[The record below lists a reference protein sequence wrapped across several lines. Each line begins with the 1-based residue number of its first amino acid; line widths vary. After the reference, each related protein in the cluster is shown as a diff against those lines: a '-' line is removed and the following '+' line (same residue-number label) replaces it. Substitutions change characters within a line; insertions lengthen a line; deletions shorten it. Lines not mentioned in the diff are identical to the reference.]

1 MKKLLRKLAVIR
13 KLLLPNLI
21 GIIFLLASV
30 SVLAQDK
37 PGQGIRRPGDEPSL
51 GIRRPEVK
59 TEPGVLTPVQSS
71 APARLPANGGRI
83 KARPVSTLTLYTESQ
98 ATVVLTPLDS
108 SRSNQQIK
116 RQANQKSIAFFPSLT
131 PGTYKL
137 EVSLEG
143 YKPISQQ
150 VEVTKTPL
158 ALSAPLE
165 SKYGTLWI
173 LMGKQTAADVVV
185 KLDGKE
191 EKPEEVQL
199 EQGIEEKRAFRLV
212 KPTGVYRLEISKPGF
227 KGKSWEQ
234 VTIISDSLDS
244 FNVKNGRPPKN
255 QLNVNL
261 EKAVVRLTVA
271 SLPDARVYVS
281 LSGQPGRELRGQ
293 VKEQTPVQ
301 IDLLPGDYKLS
312 VELDGYETFEKP
324 IKLELDKPGVEERIT
339 KLEPISDPET
349 SDDFGGDYWYPSA
362 PDAWQLDKGK
372 GRLVKGDGVALFRRG
387 QKETHPF
394 NYYSDLTLV
403 FKVSFSN
410 QKGAAWVV
418 RARDEK
424 NYYRFDLTTSRS
436 SRGEKRFIFSVCKE
450 GKCVEKWSDPVI
462 AKIENPGEALTI
474 KLVVSGNELHHF
486 IDVFSDPTE
495 KMRPLG
501 RIITDETFK
510 VGGVGLTGSGGV
522 EMQITKFLV
531 IPRCVWE

>member
-1 MKKLLRKLAVIR
+1 M
-13 KLLLPNLI
+13 
-21 GIIFLLASV
+21 
-30 SVLAQDK
+30 
-37 PGQGIRRPGDEPSL
+37 
-51 GIRRPEVK
+51 
-59 TEPGVLTPVQSS
+59 LTPVQSS
-71 APARLPANGGRI
+71 APARLPANGGRV

-98 ATVVLTPLDS
+98 ATVVLTRLDNA
-108 SRSNQQIK
+108 RSAQQIK
-116 RQANQKSIAFFPSLT
+116 KQANQKSIVFFPSLM

-150 VEVTKTPL
+150 IELTKMPL

-165 SKYGTLWI
+165 SKFGTLWI
-173 LMGKQTAADVVV
+173 LMGKQTGADVVV

-212 KPTGVYRLEISKPGF
+212 KPTGAYRLEISKPGF

-234 VTIISDSLDS
+234 IAVISDSLDS

-261 EKAVVRLTVA
+261 ERAVVRLTVA

-281 LSGQPGRELRGQ
+281 KSGESGRALRGQ
-293 VKEQTPVQ
+293 VKGQTPVQ

-324 IKLELDKPGVEERIT
+324 IKLELDKPSVEELINS
-339 KLEPISDPET
+339 LDPVSDPET
-349 SDDFGGDYWYPSA
+349 SDDFIGNYWYPGA
-362 PDAWQLDKGK
+362 PGAWQLDKGR

-410 QKGAAWVV
+410 QKGAAWVA

-424 NYYRFDLTTSRS
+424 NYYRFELTTSRS
-436 SRGEKRFIFSVCKE
+436 SRGEKQFIFSVCKD
-450 GKCVEKWSDPVI
+450 GNCVEKWSDPVV
-462 AKIENPGEALTI
+462 AKIETPDDVLTI
-474 KLVVSGNELHHF
+474 KLVASGNELHHF
-486 IDVFSDPTE
+486 IDVLSDPTE

-501 RIITDETFK
+501 RVITDETFK
-510 VGGVGLTGSGGV
+510 VGGVGLTGPSGA
-522 EMQITKFLV
+522 EMKITKFLV